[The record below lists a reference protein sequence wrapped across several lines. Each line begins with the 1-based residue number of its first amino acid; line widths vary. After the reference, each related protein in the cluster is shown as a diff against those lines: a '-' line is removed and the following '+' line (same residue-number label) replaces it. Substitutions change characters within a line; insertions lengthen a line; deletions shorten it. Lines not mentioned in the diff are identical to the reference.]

1 MPDIQKRRPVAV
13 RAFLA
18 DEDKICQIG
27 DPVNFFQKRPLFL
40 AALLVYGIYKVIRRQ
55 FIYLI
60 LLVIL
65 LPASVPILR
74 NIWQALLEIL
84 KFLVGDK

>member
-1 MPDIQKRRPVAV
+1 MFKIDSLYSVYNR
-13 RAFLA
+13 FLSYFP
-18 DEDKICQIG
+18 ENIHWLIS
-27 DPVNFFQKRPLFL
+27 LFL

-74 NIWQALLEIL
+74 NIWQELLEIL